1 MQPPTPFLV
10 LIIFRSAARVLR
22 LIRDWVDGYP
32 EEILSNPEFME
43 KLQEFIQ
50 VKVFCG
56 FHHRVTLMTHITSLF
71 HPPHT
76 MQDKPAGLLG
86 RNSQI
91 EEEESMFLA
100 LSGWMQEAKS
110 KQKALKEA
118 AELRAKDTALAATST
133 DNNSVAVGECEV
145 LKLADT
151 GKVHDEEVS
160 DIEDDDL
167 SGSDVELKFSDEDDD
182 DESDGSDGEK
192 SAVLQEPRAQKTG
205 FALNLSQVQTT
216 SESGV
221 SLRRTPPMLGTCLH
235 LHLHLHLQ
243 LQL

>member
-1 MQPPTPFLV
+1 
-10 LIIFRSAARVLR
+10 
-22 LIRDWVDGYP
+22 VDGYP
-32 EEILSNPEFME
+32 EEILSNSEFME

-50 VKVFCG
+50 VKPSLFAHLYGVQ
-56 FHHRVTLMTHITSLF
+56 RRARSMTHNTPLF

-118 AELRAKDTALAATST
+118 ELGAKETASAATST
-133 DNNSVAVGECEV
+133 DNTSIAVGGCEV
-145 LKLADT
+145 LQLAVPDT
-151 GKVHDEEVS
+151 SKVHDEEVS

-192 SAVLQEPRAQKTG
+192 SAVLQEPRVQKTG
-205 FALNLSQVQTT
+205 FALNLSQLQTT

-221 SLRRTPPMLGTCLH
+221 SLRRTPPMLGTRLH
-235 LHLHLHLQ
+235 LHLHLHVSSLRVVDNESVA
-243 LQL
+243 

>member
-1 MQPPTPFLV
+1 
-10 LIIFRSAARVLR
+10 
-22 LIRDWVDGYP
+22 
-32 EEILSNPEFME
+32 
-43 KLQEFIQ
+43 
-50 VKVFCG
+50 
-56 FHHRVTLMTHITSLF
+56 
-71 HPPHT
+71 

-91 EEEESMFLA
+91 EEEESIFLA

-118 AELRAKDTALAATST
+118 AELRAKETASAAAST
-133 DNNSVAVGECEV
+133 DNDSVTVGECEV

-192 SAVLQEPRAQKTG
+192 SAVLQEPRLQKIG
-205 FALNLSQVQTT
+205 FALNLSQIHST
-216 SESGV
+216 SEPGV
-221 SLRRTPPMLGTCLH
+221 SLRRTPPMLGTRLH
-235 LHLHLHLQ
+235 LHLYASSLIAWPNASTWSFRSPNEARSADDEFQRLLRHSGQGHADHDEGPASVRPLGPAA
-243 LQL
+243 